1 MLLFFFFL
9 QEDVHFEAV
18 CLFAPSTVVRVGK
31 LNLQEV
37 ETVAVAA
44 KINKPKKK
52 NAEWI
57 QQILGD
63 P

>member
-1 MLLFFFFL
+1 M
-9 QEDVHFEAV
+9 V
-18 CLFAPSTVVRVGK
+18 CWFAPRTVVRVGE

-44 KINKPKKK
+44 KINKQTDKKK
-52 NAEWI
+52 PNAEWI